1 MGRGRARRAQQGAL
15 AARVVLDRVA
25 VPARAAERGGHDRPH
40 ARVPRGQA
48 RLRLGGYADDEP
60 LARDLFYWT
69 PFLTCSKCNT
79 LLSIDVP
86 NARKM
91 HAAESLALR
100 AAKSAMAA
108 GSTNAAEAF
117 DAQKRE
123 VDALKATGSMEV
135 LPKCPGCNSTQD
147 YQLGA
152 HDLSALIAGSKAELR
167 RLMRLKKKSARVIQ
181 SAYRYYLR
189 RQFGRATRHRR
200 EVEAMLLHR
209 SARAAQS
216 LVRGRLGR
224 RKAVCVKALRVIE
237 RAHPMLVARALR
249 ARDEDEMGRDDRGRQ
264 NAPKNSAGLTKGK
277 SRNPTAKQRRR
288 EKGGKKVFWYK
299 TKEQLDMLYSDY
311 LVLVERTGYQPP
323 RFVVEENIKE
333 IARRIVARMH
343 VLTTRVQARWRAIT
357 VRFLLIT
364 YVMEKIR
371 VREIEYAAVFRI
383 ARVFRAWVARKGIA
397 RMKLEDAQ
405 GAIKASY
412 AGWRKLRAEG
422 EAARG
427 DAAHADERYKRERA
441 EERAAR
447 FTGTVHPGLAGG
459 NKMTAFRES
468 AYGTDAVTDLMD
480 EQYKTAVASRVR
492 ERDERRRS
500 DQRGE
505 WVREQQMADPAM
517 QQYFRE
523 EMRQRSVSIMK
534 RLTTERPV
542 RDVTAM
548 MREHNRK
555 GLRYPYPSDINED
568 PLAPLY
574 EGLNAKAGGLYVA
587 RLDAARHGRERDVA
601 PRHGGQRRAG
611 HAGRGG
617 DAGRDPRAQVALR
630 LGRHGVGAQEDR
642 ASGRGGGEEE
652 GGRVAGSRSSTSRSR
667 PKAEVALYRVLYLRH
682 GRARMQR
689 PHKPAPVAH
698 AADCGS
704 RADALPVVLV
714 VVRAVVRGRRAA
726 AAAALRRRRRPP
738 RRRRPR
744 SRARARPRCPRRR
757 AGAAGSRP
765 RRARRS

>member
-1 MGRGRARRAQQGAL
+1 MAVLMKDVREAMESLMIERGLADEDGDGMPDDGAFYGNEGDL
-15 AARVVLDRVA
+15 RKLEWDAVVRAARNKGRWLPESYSIESPFQLVPPGVADTTDRTLEF
-25 VPARAAERGGHDRPH
+25 RAGKRGFDS
-40 ARVPRGQA
+40 
-48 RLRLGGYADDEP
+48 GGYADDEP

-277 SRNPTAKQRRR
+277 SRNLTAKQRRR

-299 TKEQLDMLYSDY
+299 SKEQLEMLYNDY
-311 LVLVERTGYQPP
+311 LVLVERTGFQPP

-397 RMKLEDAQ
+397 RMKLADAQ

-422 EAARG
+422 EELAG
-427 DAAHADERYKRERA
+427 MQLTLMNNYKRERA

-574 EGLNAKAGGLYVA
+574 EGLNAKAGGLMSRGSTRPGTAASATSRPGTAGSGAPGTPGAAATPGATPA
-587 RLDAARHGRERDVA
+587 RKSLFGSGGMASELKKTAQAA
-601 PRHGGQRRAG
+601 
-611 HAGRGG
+611 
-617 DAGRDPRAQVALR
+617 
-630 LGRHGVGAQEDR
+630 
-642 ASGRGGGEEE
+642 EEE
-652 GGRVAGSRSSTSRSR
+652 E
-667 PKAEVALYRVLYLRH
+667 K
-682 GRARMQR
+682 
-689 PHKPAPVAH
+689 KK
-698 AADCGS
+698 
-704 RADALPVVLV
+704 
-714 VVRAVVRGRRAA
+714 AA
-726 AAAALRRRRRPP
+726 AWQESKEYKSKQTKKPK
-738 RRRRPR
+738 
-744 SRARARPRCPRRR
+744 
-757 AGAAGSRP
+757 
-765 RRARRS
+765 